1 MGTVGAVGGR
11 LGLRDDRVVDGRQHG
26 LHLAKRMRPAA
37 SRLA

>member
-26 LHLAKRMRPAA
+26 LHLKMDA
-37 SRLA
+37 SGGEPLS